1 MKIFLLL
8 FLIALAILF
17 IGKNFFSSAKRNLFK
32 DQAAWSSQ
40 DIKIK
45 YKKNS
50 NDNVLKENNNYLK
63 LIADESK
70 TFLEEQADKNTQ

>member
-1 MKIFLLL
+1 MQIVLLL
-8 FLIALAILF
+8 SLSLVFTFF
-17 IGKNFFSSAKRNLFK
+17 IGKRFLLSAKRNLFK